1 MHHLAFRYTRYVNRR
16 YKRIGHLFQGRFKSV
31 LVEDENYLKELIR
44 YIHLSPVRAK
54 LVSLPEQYH
63 WSSHRA
69 YMGLDEFCWL
79 KKDRV
84 LRKFNPE
91 PENAVKNYEKYAL
104 QGIGVETRFDFKSG
118 CKAGVLGSQEFIDEF
133 IVKAYDAQ
141 PRKIELTDLVAKVC
155 EVNGITQEE
164 LTMPVKLTKFSQ
176 ARALLTFLVREI
188 ESISLEDLAKL
199 PCVSGCHIIQL
210 ELD

>member
-1 MHHLAFRYTRYVNRR
+1 
-16 YKRIGHLFQGRFKSV
+16 
-31 LVEDENYLKELIR
+31 
-44 YIHLSPVRAK
+44 
-54 LVSLPEQYH
+54 
-63 WSSHRA
+63 
-69 YMGLDEFCWL
+69 MGLDEFCWL